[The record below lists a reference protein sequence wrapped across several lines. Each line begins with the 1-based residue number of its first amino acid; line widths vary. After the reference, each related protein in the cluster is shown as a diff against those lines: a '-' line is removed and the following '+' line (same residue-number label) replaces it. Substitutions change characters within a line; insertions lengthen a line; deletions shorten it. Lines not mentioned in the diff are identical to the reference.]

1 MTTTPSQETSVST
14 IIRSIPRS
22 AVQGYLRALRL
33 PLDAAS
39 RVADRNADRPWAPSI
54 AYEGF
59 EAKVK
64 DVTGRLLKDDVLSEQ
79 AEVQRA
85 RVSQLRKAAEN
96 IAAADAKQAV
106 ADRELDERR
115 AAAEQKE
122 MDAAEKAKSEKAQNA
137 EREKRAKADARRR
150 ASRQKKAATSTERN
164 RKQAV
169 AEKATTAKAADLE
182 AKRIA
187 LLERKEA
194 TEAKAGAREIGEA
207 AETTRRRRRARSR

>member
-64 DVTGRLLKDDVLSEQ
+64 GVTGRLLKDDVLTEQ

-96 IAAADAKQAV
+96 TAAADAKQAV

-115 AAAEQKE
+115 AAAERKE
-122 MDAAEKAKSEKAQNA
+122 VDAAEKAEAEKAQNA
-137 EREKRAKADARRR
+137 EREKRAKAEARRR
-150 ASRQKKAATSTERN
+150 ASRQKKVATRTERN

-182 AKRIA
+182 AERAA

-194 TEAKAGAREIGEA
+194 AAAKAGAREIGEA
-207 AETTRRRRRARSR
+207 AEVTRQRRRAGSR